1 MPYCSGH
8 GGQAGWQLLPGGRWG
23 PAGLGRL
30 ANWAQCGPLLG
41 SRTCGREK
49 EVDLR
54 PGLLLVPGVV
64 LPVHSFLSS
73 SCGHLIV
80 WVCLWEHWVCRIF
93 LYKKDSVAS
102 KFGKVLG
109 SNFFLE
115 TYSAHVAF
123 KVSDIKKLV
132 ELYLAQ
138 VPKLN

>member
-1 MPYCSGH
+1 MPCCSGH
-8 GGQAGWQLLPGGRWG
+8 GGRAGWQLLPGGRWG

-30 ANWAQCGPLLG
+30 ANWAQCEPLLG
-41 SRTCGREK
+41 SRTCGRER

-54 PGLLLVPGVV
+54 PGLLLV
-64 LPVHSFLSS
+64 LPVHSFLSL

-80 WVCLWEHWVCRIF
+80 WVCPWEYWGCRIL
-93 LYKKDSVAS
+93 LYKKDSAAS
-102 KFGKVLG
+102 KFGNVLG

-115 TYSAHVAF
+115 TYRAHLAF

-132 ELYLAQ
+132 DLYLAQ